1 MYYIKKGTIVN
12 ILKQHGVE
20 IKIANDVAEI
30 IKKMEGASEEEIVK
44 VLVDTGISMDIAKVT
59 STSIVIMIADNVYK
73 N

>member
-44 VLVDTGISMDIAKVT
+44 VLVDTGISMDIAKVA